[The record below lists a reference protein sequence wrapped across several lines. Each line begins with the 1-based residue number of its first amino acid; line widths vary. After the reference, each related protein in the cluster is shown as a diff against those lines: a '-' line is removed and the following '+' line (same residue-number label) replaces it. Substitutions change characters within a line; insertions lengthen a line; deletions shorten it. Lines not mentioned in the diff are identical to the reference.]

1 MLDGLHE
8 EMVSAQKVVS
18 ELREAQEGKSLL
30 VISVKLYIPYFFDQT
45 PRLLFLL
52 FVLCGYH
59 LRVTT
64 IQGRHFFFSG
74 KPADINNGL
83 IR

>member
-18 ELREAQEGKSLL
+18 ELRETQEGKSLL
-30 VISVKLYIPYFFDQT
+30 VISVKLCILYFFDQT
-45 PRLLFLL
+45 LWLLFILL

-59 LRVTT
+59 
-64 IQGRHFFFSG
+64 
-74 KPADINNGL
+74 
-83 IR
+83 

>member
-30 VISVKLYIPYFFDQT
+30 VIPVKLCILYFFDQT
-45 PRLLFLL
+45 PWLLFILWYVWCYYYSRALSIRGWHL
-52 FVLCGYH
+52 FHSEFPNGAA
-59 LRVTT
+59 T
-64 IQGRHFFFSG
+64 I
-74 KPADINNGL
+74 
-83 IR
+83 

>member
-64 IQGRHFFFSG
+64 IQGRHFVFLES
-74 KPADINNGL
+74 PQISTTA
-83 IR
+83 

>member
-30 VISVKLYIPYFFDQT
+30 VIPVKLCILYFFDQT
-45 PRLLFLL
+45 LWLLFILP

-59 LRVTT
+59 
-64 IQGRHFFFSG
+64 
-74 KPADINNGL
+74 
-83 IR
+83 

>member
-30 VISVKLYIPYFFDQT
+30 VIPVKLCILYFFDQT
-45 PRLLFLL
+45 PWLLFILP
-52 FVLCGYH
+52 FVLCGYY
-59 LRVTT
+59 
-64 IQGRHFFFSG
+64 
-74 KPADINNGL
+74 
-83 IR
+83 